1 MKNHLVLTV
10 VAVLCC
16 FILNFTVAQTT
27 KIRPNRE
34 ILFEVSTN
42 SDNRAIIRW
51 VNQSDHQPVRFIVQQ
66 SRDNKTFFDI
76 REIEIKQQAIEQ
88 AQQLQFTFTDSKFL
102 RSTEYYRIVEYEV
115 NGSSYTYGSLVVR
128 PISPISIVRN
138 GDISFVRIV
147 VEDSKNL
154 TALLTTET
162 GLGVPCDF
170 EVSETNEVILKPADS
185 LSGENYLVKLRSLTG
200 EKQFKFTVKS
210 YDIL

>member
-115 NGSSYTYGSLVVR
+115 NGSSHTYGSLVVR

-170 EVSETNEVILKPADS
+170 EVSETNEVILKPAYS
-185 LSGENYLVKLRSLTG
+185 LSGGSYLVKLRSLTG

>member
-10 VAVLCC
+10 VAVICS

-42 SDNRAIIRW
+42 SDNRATIRW
-51 VNQSDHQPVRFIVQQ
+51 VNQSDHQPVRFIVQR
-66 SRDNKTFFDI
+66 SRDNGTFLDI
-76 REIEIKQQAIEQ
+76 REIEVKQPAIEQ
-88 AQQLQFTFTDSKFL
+88 ARQLQFTFTDSKFL
-102 RSTEYYRIVEYEV
+102 RNTEYYRIVEYEV
-115 NGSSYTYGSLVVR
+115 NGSSYTYGSLVAR

-138 GDISFVRIV
+138 GDMSFVRIL

-162 GLGVPCDF
+162 GLGVPCDL
-170 EVSETNEVILKPADS
+170 EVSETNGVILKPAYS
-185 LSGENYLVKLRSLTG
+185 LSGGNYLVKLRSLAD
-200 EKQFKFTVKS
+200 ERQFKFTIKS
-210 YDIL
+210 DDIL